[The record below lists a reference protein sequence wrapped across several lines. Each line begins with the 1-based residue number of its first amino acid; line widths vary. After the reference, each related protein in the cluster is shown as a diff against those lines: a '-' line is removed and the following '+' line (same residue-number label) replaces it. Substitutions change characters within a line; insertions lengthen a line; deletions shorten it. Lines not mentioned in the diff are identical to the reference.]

1 MYRCCYSV
9 PCVSACRRGEGGA
22 PRVRACVRVCVRAC
36 VRVCVCVCVCVNG
49 DLSRLV
55 NGKVSRL
62 LTRLILSLDPTLIPS
77 EWSEVECTALEYTP
91 VNGPAV

>member
-1 MYRCCYSV
+1 MLLFGSMCFCM
-9 PCVSACRRGEGGA
+9 PAGGGGGL
-22 PRVRACVRVCVRAC
+22 RACVRAC
-36 VRVCVCVCVCVNG
+36 VCACVRACVCVCVCVCVNG